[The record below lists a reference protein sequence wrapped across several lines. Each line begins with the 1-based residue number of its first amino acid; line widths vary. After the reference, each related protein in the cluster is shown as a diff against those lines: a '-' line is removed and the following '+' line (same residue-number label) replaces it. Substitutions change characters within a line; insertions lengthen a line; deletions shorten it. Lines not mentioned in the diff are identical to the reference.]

1 MRKLLLVLIAT
12 GMCLFGLGVLY
23 LQIFAWHHFNV
34 LMIFGTAMSSVGL
47 CILYD
52 NFFSPAPSPPE
63 T

>member
-1 MRKLLLVLIAT
+1 MRKLVLVLIAM
-12 GMCLFGLGVLY
+12 GMFLFGVGVLY

-34 LMIFGTAMSSVGL
+34 LTIFGVAMSSVGL

-52 NFFSPAPSPPE
+52 HFYSRRRR